1 MNKYAF
7 GYTLTVIVGIVG
19 WLLIVGS
26 LVLSVMIFKIAPS
39 GSEYI
44 AFPIFFVGLFQ
55 GVILLGVGSI
65 GESILDGARLQRES
79 LGVLIS
85 IEKSLKE
92 NLGGEEGGRVGAT
105 SKEGLFRS
113 MAEANSQAKNLAMSE
128 EFDDNLLSV
137 ESEDLPIQTSYF
149 GYNIRKHPTGYA
161 VGQMVFGSIIEA
173 YQKIDSAKNRKAKG
187 GV

>member
-19 WLLIVGS
+19 WFLIVGS
-26 LVLSVMIFKIAPS
+26 FVLSVMIFKIAPS
-39 GSEYI
+39 GAEYI
-44 AFPIFFVGLFQ
+44 ALPIFFVGIFQ
-55 GVILLGVGSI
+55 GIILLGVGSI
-65 GESILDGARLQRES
+65 GESILDGARLQREN

-85 IEKSLKE
+85 IEKLLKE
-92 NLGGEEGGRVGAT
+92 NTGREERGIVAST
-105 SKEGLFRS
+105 SNEGLFRQIS
-113 MAEANSQAKNLAMSE
+113 EANLQAKSLAMSE
-128 EFDDNLLSV
+128 ESDDDLLSV

-149 GYNIRKHPTGYA
+149 GYNIRKHPSGYA
-161 VGQMVFGSIIEA
+161 VGQMVFGTIIEA